1 MSLPPELEQYRAYTK
16 NFDMSDEDKDKLI
29 QTTWLLLQRL
39 VDQSFGFQPTQETKT
54 RCENKYLTL

>member
-16 NFDMSDEDKDKLI
+16 NFDMSDEEKDELI

-39 VDQSFGFQPTQETKT
+39 VDQSFGFQPIQEGK
-54 RCENKYLTL
+54 RRSENNYLTL